1 MKKGIV
7 VRAFSGNPDFLG
19 SGTFLR
25 NRDDYARVFERARSA
40 GFDGVQLFLDRT
52 GYFSQEASDGTAAE
66 VAALA
71 RDCGIAVSSLEIA
84 PFSFSFTTDDAAE
97 RERGVR
103 VVTRCLEIASAMAVA
118 GVLTI
123 PGWVGLPWDKA
134 APTVRYDIA
143 FDRTRDALHQLAPVA
158 ERLNASVMLENIWN
172 RFLLSPLEMRSML
185 DDVGSPRVRSLFD
198 TGNVVL
204 FGYPEQWVA
213 ILGDRIQEVHL
224 KDFRTSVGTIEG
236 FVDLLEGDVNWPAVM
251 RALSDV
257 GYDGFLTAEVFP
269 HTYAPDVVIER
280 TSQAID
286 RMLAMLN

>member
-1 MKKGIV
+1 VKKGIV

-25 NRDDYARVFERARSA
+25 ERDDYARVFERARSA

-52 GYFSQEASDGTAAE
+52 GYFSQEASDETAAE
-66 VAALA
+66 VASLA
-71 RDCGIAVSSLEIA
+71 RDCGITVSSLEIA
-84 PFSFSFTTDDAAE
+84 PFSFSFTTDDAGE

-103 VVTRCLEIASAMAVA
+103 VVTRCLEIASVMGVA

-123 PGWVGLPWDKA
+123 PGWVGLPWDRS
-134 APTVRYDIA
+134 APTVRYDVA
-143 FDRTRDALHQLAPVA
+143 FDRTRDALQQLAPVA

-185 DDVGSPRVRSLFD
+185 DGVGSPRVRSLFD

-224 KDFRTSVGTIEG
+224 KDFRQSVGTIEG

-251 RALSDV
+251 HALSDV

-280 TSQAID
+280 TSQSID